1 MSFHYRCWLECEIAD
16 GSLRLRPRCLPLGV
30 LEPFAIREQSPQLP
44 PALTCRNRPRRAC
57 RGRSALFILCSEKWN
72 PVLNRTPDESGRFCK
87 PPPELIGQRDFR
99 MRNVERGVRN
109 VVQKKRQGRQNEYPR
124 ISPIT
129 AKSI

>member
-44 PALTCRNRPRRAC
+44 PALTCRNSSSYARRNGIPC
-57 RGRSALFILCSEKWN
+57 W
-72 PVLNRTPDESGRFCK
+72 NRTPDESGRFCK

-99 MRNVERGVRN
+99 MRTVERGVRN
-109 VVQKKRQGRQNEYPR
+109 VVQKNG
-124 ISPIT
+124 
-129 AKSI
+129 